1 MIEVDTVAYDV
12 YTETDQFEFEF
23 TLDFAETPQA
33 GDMIDYQGA
42 LWKVERRHFSR
53 EGKDIFIVVSRL

>member
-1 MIEVDTVAYDV
+1 VDTVAYDV
-12 YTETDQFEFEF
+12 YTETDQLEYEF

-33 GDMIDYQGA
+33 GDTIDYQGV

-53 EGKDIFIVVSRL
+53 DGKDICVVVSRLR